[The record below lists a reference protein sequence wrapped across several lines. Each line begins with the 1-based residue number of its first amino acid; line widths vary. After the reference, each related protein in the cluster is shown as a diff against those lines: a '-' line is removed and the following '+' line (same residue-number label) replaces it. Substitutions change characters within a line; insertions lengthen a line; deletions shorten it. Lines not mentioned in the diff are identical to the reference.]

1 MESLLSLSLDWIF
14 SSGRFTSLFY
24 RLSLGKQPLIEAL
37 PEGQVLSSG
46 KGVIKQEGFLSL
58 DFQQSPPFSK
68 NGIAKGPLKKSRRR
82 SKGGLRIRAKRP

>member
-46 KGVIKQEGFLSL
+46 KGVIKQ
-58 DFQQSPPFSK
+58 
-68 NGIAKGPLKKSRRR
+68 
-82 SKGGLRIRAKRP
+82 